1 MSFGITALFY
11 VLILQ
16 TTAKRRWES
25 EGIGITRP
33 TVLSPVNALIQY
45 PLLES
50 EKRVTFHIIPSYRK
64 AIA

>member
-11 VLILQ
+11 VLMLQ
-16 TTAKRRWES
+16 TAVKRRWES

-33 TVLSPVNALIQY
+33 TVLSPVNALIQC
-45 PLLES
+45 PLLHQ
-50 EKRVTFHIIPSYRK
+50 EKRATFHIIPSYRK